1 METVRRVFAAYLG
14 GGAPEDP
21 ARSPASSVKS
31 ILAPRRLSRSFA
43 NADTPGSRRDSAS
56 ASASIGGKT
65 RFARDAVA
73 VAIGTKRGR
82 ESPAP
87 RDATGDEEARRDKR
101 ARVGEDARGAETPR
115 STRVKR
121 KRASGDEGDDD
132 APATHRRRTSSSV
145 EAGAGVTPAF
155 VAVNVLKTGR
165 LDAFKRLTKFSS
177 RVEAPV
183 RPGTPT
189 RRGLTLRGPRRGSA
203 ASARPVELDELEE
216 DRAEREKLEAT
227 RAPALAAPSTSTF
240 SLPSTSTTTTTTTTT
255 KKKTEEPS
263 IFGAALAEFKSTKT
277 DDAAAKTAPADAK
290 DAPPADAKDAPPA
303 DTGAPATSTSTS
315 AFSFTATA
323 SKPQAS
329 TPGFAFGA
337 SAAASASAPN
347 PFSASAGPAA
357 ASPFA
362 FSAGAGAGAGAAP
375 TTAPTG
381 QRRVVR
387 ARRPGAR
394 R

>member
-227 RAPALAAPSTSTF
+227 RAPALAAPSTST
-240 SLPSTSTTTTTTTTT
+240 TTTAATT

-277 DDAAAKTAPADAK
+277 DDAAAKTA
-290 DAPPADAKDAPPA
+290 PADAKDAPPA

>member
-87 RDATGDEEARRDKR
+87 RDATGDEDARRDKR
-101 ARVGEDARGAETPR
+101 ARGGEDARGAETPR

-132 APATHRRRTSSSV
+132 APATHRRRTSSSM

-155 VAVNVLKTGR
+155 VAVNVLKNGR

-216 DRAEREKLEAT
+216 DRAEREKVEAT

-303 DTGAPATSTSTS
+303 DAGAFTTSTSTP

-357 ASPFA
+357 ASPYA
-362 FSAGAGAGAGAAP
+362 FSAGAGAGAAP

-387 ARRPGAR
+387 ARRPSTR

>member
-87 RDATGDEEARRDKR
+87 RDATGDEDARRDKR

-155 VAVNVLKTGR
+155 VAVNVLKNGR

-227 RAPALAAPSTSTF
+227 RAPALAAPSTST
-240 SLPSTSTTTTTTTTT
+240 TTTAATT

-290 DAPPADAKDAPPA
+290 DAPPADA
-303 DTGAPATSTSTS
+303 GASTTSTSTP

-357 ASPFA
+357 ASPYA
-362 FSAGAGAGAGAAP
+362 FSAGAGAGAAP

-387 ARRPGAR
+387 ARRPSTR

>member
-227 RAPALAAPSTSTF
+227 RAPALAAPSTST
-240 SLPSTSTTTTTTTTT
+240 TTTAATT

-290 DAPPADAKDAPPA
+290 DAPPADAKNAPPADAKDAPPA
-303 DTGAPATSTSTS
+303 DAGAPATSTSTP

-337 SAAASASAPN
+337 SAAASASTPN

-362 FSAGAGAGAGAAP
+362 FSAGAGAGAAP

-387 ARRPGAR
+387 ARRPSTR

>member
-101 ARVGEDARGAETPR
+101 ARVGEDARGAGTPR

-227 RAPALAAPSTSTF
+227 RAPALAAPSTST
-240 SLPSTSTTTTTTTTT
+240 TTTAATT

-263 IFGAALAEFKSTKT
+263 IFGATLAEFKSTKT

-290 DAPPADAKDAPPA
+290 DAPPADA
-303 DTGAPATSTSTS
+303 GAPATSTSTP

-337 SAAASASAPN
+337 SAAASASTPN

-362 FSAGAGAGAGAAP
+362 FSAGAGAGAAP

>member
-240 SLPSTSTTTTTTTTT
+240 SLPSTSTTTTTAATT

-277 DDAAAKTAPADAK
+277 DDAAAKTA
-290 DAPPADAKDAPPA
+290 PADAKDAPPA

-362 FSAGAGAGAGAAP
+362 FSAGAGAGAAP

>member
-21 ARSPASSVKS
+21 ARSPASSMKS

-101 ARVGEDARGAETPR
+101 ARVGEDARGAGTPR

-227 RAPALAAPSTSTF
+227 RAPALAAPSTST
-240 SLPSTSTTTTTTTTT
+240 TTTAATT

-263 IFGAALAEFKSTKT
+263 IFGATLAEFKSTKT

-290 DAPPADAKDAPPA
+290 DAPPADAKNAPPADAKDAPPA
-303 DTGAPATSTSTS
+303 DAGAPATSTSTP

-337 SAAASASAPN
+337 SAAASASTPN

-362 FSAGAGAGAGAAP
+362 FSAGAGAGAAP

>member
-227 RAPALAAPSTSTF
+227 RAPALAAPSTST
-240 SLPSTSTTTTTTTTT
+240 TTTAATT

-290 DAPPADAKDAPPA
+290 DAPPADAKNAPPADAKDAPPA
-303 DTGAPATSTSTS
+303 DAGAPATSTSTP

-362 FSAGAGAGAGAAP
+362 FSAGAGAGAAP

>member
-87 RDATGDEEARRDKR
+87 RDATGDEDARRDKR

-155 VAVNVLKTGR
+155 VAVNVLKNGR

-303 DTGAPATSTSTS
+303 DAGASTTSTSTP

-362 FSAGAGAGAGAAP
+362 FSAGAGAGAAP

-387 ARRPGAR
+387 ARRPSAR

>member
-227 RAPALAAPSTSTF
+227 RAPALAAPSTST
-240 SLPSTSTTTTTTTTT
+240 TTTAATT

-290 DAPPADAKDAPPA
+290 DAPPADA
-303 DTGAPATSTSTS
+303 GAPATSTSTP

-337 SAAASASAPN
+337 SAAASASTPN

-362 FSAGAGAGAGAAP
+362 FSAGAGAGAAP